1 MGFLTKVSDIKHIR
15 IEGSNT
21 IIDVNTDVMYFDEKN
36 NRIILHPEKYIIQPD
51 WKPFKYIKTS
61 NYS

>member
-15 IEGSNT
+15 IESSNT
-21 IIDVNTDVMYFDEKN
+21 IIDVDTDVMYFDEKN
-36 NRIILHPEKYIIQPD
+36 NRIILNPENYIIQPD

>member
-1 MGFLTKVSDIKHIR
+1 MGLLTKVSDIKHIR
-15 IEGSNT
+15 IESLNT
-21 IIDVNTDVMYFDEKN
+21 TIDVDTDIMYLDEKN
-36 NRIILHPEKYIIQPD
+36 NRIILNPKNYIIQPD